1 MFEKEKFDEVFDIME
16 EAFPKNE
23 YRIYEE
29 QKKLLD
35 NDKYFI
41 DVEVDEN
48 KKILGFM
55 ASWEFENFI
64 FIEHIAV
71 SKESRGKGIGSKML
85 KKYVNSTNLPLIL
98 EVEPDTDDLCKRRI
112 KFYERLGFCLNMYS
126 YSQPPLRVNESELPL
141 YIMSYPRELNLDEF
155 EIVKEKI
162 HNNVYLKNKT
172 ARIY

>member
-55 ASWEFENFI
+55 ASWS
-64 FIEHIAV
+64 
-71 SKESRGKGIGSKML
+71 SK
-85 KKYVNSTNLPLIL
+85 IL
-98 EVEPDTDDLCKRRI
+98 FL
-112 KFYERLGFCLNMYS
+112 
-126 YSQPPLRVNESELPL
+126 
-141 YIMSYPRELNLDEF
+141 
-155 EIVKEKI
+155 
-162 HNNVYLKNKT
+162 
-172 ARIY
+172 